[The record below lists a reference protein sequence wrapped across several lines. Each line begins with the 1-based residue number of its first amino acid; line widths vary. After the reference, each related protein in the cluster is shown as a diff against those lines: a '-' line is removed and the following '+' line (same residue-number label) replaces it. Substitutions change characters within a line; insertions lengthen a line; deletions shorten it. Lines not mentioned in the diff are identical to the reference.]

1 MADEHADLVRDL
13 LSGSG
18 IHPDDEDLA
27 VIVAGYPAAREMV
40 DRLYAVSTEDRG
52 PR

>member
-13 LSGSG
+13 LASSG
-18 IHPDDEDLA
+18 IHPDDEDFA
-27 VIVAGYPAAREMV
+27 AIVAGYPAAREMV
-40 DRLYAVSTEDRG
+40 DRLYAVPTQDRG